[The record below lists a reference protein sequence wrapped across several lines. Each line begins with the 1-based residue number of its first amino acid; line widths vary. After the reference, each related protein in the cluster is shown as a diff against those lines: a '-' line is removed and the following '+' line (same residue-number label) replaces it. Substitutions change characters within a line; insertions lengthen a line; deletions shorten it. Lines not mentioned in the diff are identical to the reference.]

1 MILNG
6 KCKLDFYKFINKDIP
21 DKESFECEMNINDLN
36 YKSKTELNA
45 LIIEWFDSLGI
56 IINVKRY
63 VMPLGEVEWYF
74 IITGDNG
81 AHLNNHVS
89 EESRSVL
96 DCRKNIT
103 EKAIKKANEIYNT
116 NN

>member
-1 MILNG
+1 MILTDKTKKDFGLWHFENG
-6 KCKLDFYKFINKDIP
+6 NYFEYINFHNLSD
-21 DKESFECEMNINDLN
+21 NLR
-36 YKSKTELNA
+36 NA
-45 LIIEWFDSLGI
+45 IIIEWFDSVGI

-89 EESRSVL
+89 QESRSIL

-103 EKAIKKANEIYNT
+103 TQAIKKSKRDIQ
-116 NN
+116 